1 MVVYYWDVINGL
13 VWFMEY
19 FNDFIVKKVILGVV
33 LFKLDVRIIMLFVLI
48 FYMYWYN
55 FKGSFIEKY

>member
-1 MVVYYWDVINGL
+1 
-13 VWFMEY
+13 MEY